1 MQLKSIKVFCDIVRH
16 RSFSRAADDNGIS
29 QSGASQVVHQ
39 IEAELG
45 VKLIDR
51 SKRPFVLT
59 PEGETYFQGC
69 RNMFE
74 RYQALEDQVRLLHH
88 EVAGRVRVATIY
100 SIGLHQM
107 NRYMKRFM
115 TDHPKA
121 NVRLEYLHPHRVY
134 QSVED
139 DHADIGLVSY
149 PRESRTIATAEWR
162 HEPMVLACSPRHPLA
177 ERDEVVLED
186 LEGLDLV
193 GFDSDL
199 TIRREIDRALQ
210 TRNIDVRVVM
220 EFDNIETIKRAIE
233 INAGVGLLPA
243 PTVVAETDAGSLRT
257 FPLDEGEL
265 VRPLGV
271 IYRRGREL
279 SATTEQFIDML
290 RGDAVCEDCNRNGDT
305 PASDHV
311 REVAAVNGVATNGTA
326 ASGAGTNGASLAATN
341 TTHAARAK

>member
-1 MQLKSIKVFCDIVRH
+1 MQLRSIKVFCDIVRH

-39 IEAELG
+39 IEGELG

-69 RNMFE
+69 RTMFE

-100 SIGLHQM
+100 SIGLHLM
-107 NRYMKRFM
+107 NRHMQRFM

-139 DHADIGLVSY
+139 DQADIGLVSY
-149 PRESRTIATAEWR
+149 PRESRTIASVAWR
-162 HEPMVLACSPRHPLA
+162 DEPMVLACSPRHPFA
-177 ERDEVVLED
+177 ERDGVVLED
-186 LEGLDLV
+186 LEGQDVV

-199 TIRREIDRALQ
+199 AIRRELDRALQ
-210 TRNIDVRVVM
+210 ARNIGVRVVM

-243 PTVVAETDAGSLRT
+243 PTVVAESDAGSLRT
-257 FPLDEGEL
+257 FPLDEGAL

-279 SATTEQFIDML
+279 SATAEQFIEML
-290 RGDAVCEDCNRNGDT
+290 RSE
-305 PASDHV
+305 
-311 REVAAVNGVATNGTA
+311 TA
-326 ASGAGTNGASLAATN
+326 ADNGIPDRHKVADETAAGNNGHATAAYPSENGSITNGAGVAAT
-341 TTHAARAK
+341 TTTVTARGK